1 MEENQVNYIDQNS
14 KNGSVSYANDVIAII
29 AGIATVEIEG
39 VAGMSGGITSGIAE
53 MLGRK
58 NLTKGVTVELGKEET
73 AIDLNIIVEYGSI
86 IHEVTQKVQENV
98 KKAVETMTGLRV
110 VEVNV
115 AVQGVNVKQ
124 EKEAPQPRLK

>member
-1 MEENQVNYIDQNS
+1 
-14 KNGSVSYANDVIAII
+14 
-29 AGIATVEIEG
+29 
-39 VAGMSGGITSGIAE
+39 MSGGITSGIAE

-86 IHEVTQKVQENV
+86 IHEVTKKVQENV
-98 KKAVETMTGLRV
+98 KKAVEILTGLRV